1 MSDEKKVEQKGSQA
15 RDFFLTGLN
24 RFKQEVVEINQD
36 GKALKVLIKEP
47 NARQRGEIF
56 KAATKIKKSGDAE
69 IDHAELQVWAVIF
82 CAYDAQ
88 TGEALFEP
96 AHHDV
101 LLSLPTSVFD
111 LLAKPAMAMLG
122 ENPEEVAGN

>member
-1 MSDEKKVEQKGSQA
+1 M
-15 RDFFLTGLN
+15 
-24 RFKQEVVEINQD
+24 
-36 GKALKVLIKEP
+36 
-47 NARQRGEIF
+47 
-56 KAATKIKKSGDAE
+56 
-69 IDHAELQVWAVIF
+69 WAVILRH
-82 CAYDAQ
+82 DAQ